1 MQHPL
6 ENRVYER
13 KMTRRDFIWLTS
25 ASTAGVLVGCA
36 VNPVTGKRQLMLM
49 SEGEEIGLDQAN
61 SPHQFSAD
69 YGPVQDGGLNQ
80 YITDVGNAMALK
92 SHRPAMPYSFRV
104 VNATYVNAYAFP
116 GGSIAATRGIML
128 SLENEAELS
137 ALLGHEIGH
146 INARHTALRMTK
158 NMLFGAVVALGT
170 IAVAS
175 KNEKA
180 TPWVAGLGSLGAGL
194 LLAHYSREDEHQAD
208 DLGMEYMTR
217 VDQNPQ
223 GMVGL
228 MDMLRNL
235 STYKPNA
242 IEMMFSTHPM
252 SEERYQIAVQSAD
265 TKYTSFKDRPVNR
278 DRYMDYTAGVR
289 KLGPAIEA
297 MQTGE
302 EAMAQEKYKEAET
315 HFKNALKT
323 APQDYTALMLM
334 AKCQIALEK
343 PIEANSYAT
352 SAQQVY
358 PLEAQAH
365 YIGGITQLMQDKY
378 STAYEQFAR
387 YETMLP
393 GNPDTTFLK
402 GFCQEGMQHKPEAA
416 IEYDRYL
423 QLVTEGEQ
431 AEHAYQRLVEW
442 GYIENSN
449 K

>member
-6 ENRVYER
+6 GNRVYER

-49 SEGEEIGLDQAN
+49 SESEEIGLDQAN

-69 YGPVQDGGLNQ
+69 YGAVQDTALNQ
-80 YITDVGNAMALK
+80 YLTDVGNAMALK
-92 SHRPAMPYSFRV
+92 SHRPTMPYSFRV

-146 INARHTALRMTK
+146 VNARHTALRMTE
-158 NMLFGAVVALGT
+158 NMLLGAVIALGT
-170 IAVAS
+170 LAVAS
-175 KNEKA
+175 KSEKTA
-180 TPWVAGLGSLGAGL
+180 PWVAALGSIGAGL

-217 VDQNPQ
+217 ADQNPQ

-228 MDMLRNL
+228 MDMLKNL
-235 STYKPNA
+235 SNHKPNA

-252 SEERYQIAVQSAD
+252 SEERYQIAVESAD
-265 TKYTSFKDRPVNR
+265 TKYTAFKDRPINR
-278 DRYMDYTAGVR
+278 DRYMDHTVEVR
-289 KLGPAIEA
+289 KLGPAIEI
-297 MQTGE
+297 MQNGE
-302 EAMAQEKYKEAET
+302 SAMAQEKYSEAET
-315 HFKNALKT
+315 QYKNALKT
-323 APQDYTALMLM
+323 APQDYTALIMM
-334 AKCQIALEK
+334 AKCQIALDK
-343 PIEANSYAT
+343 PIEADFYAA
-352 SAQQVY
+352 SARNVY
-358 PLEAQAH
+358 PQEAQAH
-365 YIGGITQLMQDKY
+365 YVGGIAKLMQDNH
-378 STAYEQFAR
+378 SAAYEQFAQ

-393 GNPDTTFLK
+393 GNPNTIFLK

-416 IEYDRYL
+416 IEYQKYL
-423 QLVTEGEQ
+423 QQVTEGEQ
-431 AEHAYQRLVEW
+431 AEHAYLRLTEW
-442 GYIENSN
+442 GYIENQD